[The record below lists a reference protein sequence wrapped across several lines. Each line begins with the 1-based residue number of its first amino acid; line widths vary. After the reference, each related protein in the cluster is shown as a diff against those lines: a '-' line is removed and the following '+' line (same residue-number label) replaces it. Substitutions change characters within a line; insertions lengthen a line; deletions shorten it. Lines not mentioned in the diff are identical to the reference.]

1 MNYKFKTKPYK
12 HQLTALEKS
21 WNKENFA
28 YFMEMGTGKTKVLID
43 NLAMLYDK
51 GKIDGALIIA
61 PKGVVKTWYEQELP
75 THLPNHIENV
85 TVLWQ
90 PNITKTQRE
99 KLESLFEIET
109 AFHILI
115 MNVESLSTDKGVK
128 FASKFINS
136 HKTLM
141 AIDESTTIKTPTAKR
156 TKNIIDIGKLAKY
169 RRIMT
174 GSPITKN
181 PLDLYTQ
188 CEFLDPWLLDFSSYY
203 AFRNRY
209 AEMKTMHIHGRSI
222 QVVDKFQNLGELSET
237 VKQFS
242 YRVLKEDCLDLPDK
256 IFIKRHVSLTP
267 DQKKIYE
274 QMKKA
279 AMAMLNGK
287 MTTTMTVLTQLMR
300 LHQITCGHFIAD
312 DGSTQSVDSNRLN
325 ELMNILE
332 ETEGKAIIWANYQ
345 LSVGEIIQ
353 RIIKEYGP
361 GSVVHYYGKTLP
373 EQRDYAIDAFQKG
386 KARFFVGTPATGGY
400 GLTPQ
405 EDRQD
410 FIRKFQNDPKCR
422 FLIGTPQT
430 GGYGITLTQANTV
443 IYYSNSYDLEKR
455 LQSEDR
461 AHRIGQKKPVT
472 YVDLI
477 AEDTVDEKIVKALR
491 DKINIASEVMG
502 EELKDWI

>member
-1 MNYKFKTKPYK
+1 MNYKFKTKPYA
-12 HQLTALEKS
+12 HQITALEKS

-75 THLPNHIENV
+75 THLPNHIDNT

-90 PNITKTQRE
+90 SNITKAQQE
-99 KLESLFEIET
+99 KLNSVLENEMLL
-109 AFHILI
+109 HILV
-115 MNVESLSTDKGVK
+115 MNVEALSTEKGVN
-128 FASKFINS
+128 FARKFINS

-141 AIDESTTIKTPTAKR
+141 AIDESTTIKTPTARR
-156 TKNIIDIGKLAKY
+156 TKNIIMLGKQAKY
-169 RRIMT
+169 KRIMT

-188 CEFLDPWLLDFSSYY
+188 CEFLDPWLLDFTSYY

-209 AEMKTMHIHGRSI
+209 AEMKTMHLRGRSI
-222 QVVDKFQNLGELSET
+222 QVVSEFKNLAELSET
-237 VKQFS
+237 VKNFS
-242 YRVLKEDCLDLPDK
+242 YRVLKEDCLDLPPK
-256 IFIKRHVSLTP
+256 NFIKRHITLTP
-267 DQKKIYE
+267 AQKKLYE

-279 AMAMLNGK
+279 AMAVLNGK
-287 MTTTMTVLTQLMR
+287 VTTTMTVLTQLMR
-300 LHQITCGHFIAD
+300 LHQITCGHFTAD
-312 DGSTQSVDSNRLN
+312 DGSVQEVESNRLN
-325 ELMNILE
+325 ELMSILE

-345 LSVGEIIQ
+345 RDVAQIIEH
-353 RIIKEYGP
+353 IEKK
-361 GSVVHYYGKTLP
+361 YGKGSIV
-373 EQRDYAIDAFQKG
+373 DY
-386 KARFFVGTPATGGY
+386 Y

-410 FIRKFQNDPKCR
+410 NIRKFQNKPECR

-443 IYYSNSYDLEKR
+443 IYYSNGYDLEKR

-461 AHRIGQKKPVT
+461 AHRIGQKKTVT

-477 AEDTVDEKIVKALR
+477 CEDTVDEKIVKALR

>member
-1 MNYKFKTKPYK
+1 MNYKFKTKPYA

-21 WNKENFA
+21 WNKENYA

-51 GKIDGALIIA
+51 GKVDGALIVA

-75 THLPNHIENV
+75 THLPNHIDNT

-90 PNITKTQRE
+90 SNITKAQQE
-99 KLESLFEIET
+99 KLNSLLENEMLL
-109 AFHILI
+109 HVLV
-115 MNVESLSTDKGVK
+115 MNVEALSTEKGVN
-128 FASKFINS
+128 FARKFINS

-141 AIDESTTIKTPTAKR
+141 AIDESTTIKTPTARR
-156 TKNIIDIGKLAKY
+156 TKNIIMLGKQAKY
-169 RRIMT
+169 KRIMT

-188 CEFLDPWLLDFSSYY
+188 CEFLDPWLLDFASYY

-209 AEMKTMHIHGRSI
+209 AEMKTMHIRGRSI
-222 QVVDKFQNLGELSET
+222 QVVDRFQNLAELSEK
-237 VKQFS
+237 VKDFS
-242 YRVLKEDCLDLPDK
+242 YRVLKEDCLDLPPK
-256 IFIKRHVSLTP
+256 NFIKRHITLTP
-267 DQKKIYE
+267 EQQKVYK
-274 QMKKA
+274 QMKDSA
-279 AMAMLNGK
+279 LAILNGK
-287 MTTTMTVLTQLMR
+287 VSTTMTVLTQLMR
-300 LHQITCGHFIAD
+300 LHQITCGHFTAD
-312 DGSTQSVDSNRLN
+312 DGSEQEVKSNRMN
-325 ELMNILE
+325 ELMSILE

-345 LSVGEIIQ
+345 KDIKGIIEEII
-353 RIIKEYGP
+353 KKYGP
-361 GSVVHYYGKTLP
+361 GSGV
-373 EQRDYAIDAFQKG
+373 DY
-386 KARFFVGTPATGGY
+386 Y

-410 FIRKFQNDPKCR
+410 HIRKFQNDPECR

-443 IYYSNSYDLEKR
+443 IYYSNGYDLEKR

-461 AHRIGQKKPVT
+461 AHRIGQKKTVT
-472 YVDLI
+472 YIDLI
-477 AEDTVDEKIVKALR
+477 CEDTVDEKIVKALR

-502 EELKDWI
+502 EELKEWI